1 MQPRSH
7 EGRLSDRNSDSTYWL
22 MTNKPD
28 AYLYGALL
36 EAAIYFRFDDDAQ
49 FYFGLYRGAVE
60 GLQNQ
65 NVADRYSGAV
75 LQQRSGVMGP

>member
-1 MQPRSH
+1 
-7 EGRLSDRNSDSTYWL
+7 

-60 GLQNQ
+60 GLQSQ
-65 NVADRYSGAV
+65 NTADRYSGAV
-75 LQQRSGVMGP
+75 LQQRSGVTGP